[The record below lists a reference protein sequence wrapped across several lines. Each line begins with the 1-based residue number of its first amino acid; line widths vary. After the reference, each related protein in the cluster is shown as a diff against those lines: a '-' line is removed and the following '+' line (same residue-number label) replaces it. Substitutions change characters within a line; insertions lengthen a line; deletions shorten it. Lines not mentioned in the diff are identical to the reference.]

1 MTDKVQPKR
10 ARPVMKGVYFSA
22 DEWARVEVL
31 MERARVSSFSD
42 FARVAVLHP
51 QITVNERAGDVREV
65 LAALAPIGTNVNQV
79 ARHVNTRRAVEL
91 EELHELR
98 KLLEEAVRILAQYRD
113 GGVSSGDRES
123 HQD

>member
-1 MTDKVQPKR
+1 
-10 ARPVMKGVYFSA
+10 MKGVYFTS
-22 DEWARVEVL
+22 DEWARVEAL